1 MSTIP
6 AVLQSFAHHL
16 SQVSFEL
23 LGLAVLLHLSNLL
36 LRATAWR
43 AILRAAI
50 PGHRVPWT
58 GVTGAYLAGAGMNG
72 VLPARGG
79 DVAKVVL
86 VNRSVPGASCA
97 VVASGL
103 LVETLLDAVVGGG
116 LLAWAVW
123 SGAVPARLLEVRP
136 PGGSGVIVVIASALI
151 GAVVIAAGRA
161 RGHVTRL
168 ALKLRQGVAILESP
182 RAYLRQV
189 ALVQMLGWICRVT
202 SMYCFLHAFHVGGG
216 VNHAA
221 LALVAGSVTSLVPLT
236 PGGLGTQQALL
247 VVLLAGVA
255 TPAAVLSFSVGT
267 QLVMTSVNVLV
278 GGISIGLLLRTMPW
292 RVRLSVPIEPEPVPI
307 PLPVT
312 TSGE

>member
-6 AVLQSFAHHL
+6 AVIQSFAQHL
-16 SQVSFEL
+16 SQVGFEL
-23 LGLAVLLHLSNLL
+23 LGLAVLLHLTNLL

-43 AILRAAI
+43 EILKAAV
-50 PGHRVPWT
+50 PGHLVPWK

-103 LVETLLDAVVGGG
+103 LVETLLDAVVGGA
-116 LLAWAVW
+116 LLTWAIW
-123 SGAVPARLLEVRP
+123 SGAVPTRLLEFRP
-136 PGGSGVIVVIASALI
+136 PGGSGVVVVIASVLI

-161 RGHVTRL
+161 RGHAARL
-168 ALKLRQGVAILESP
+168 AHRLRQGVAILESP
-182 RAYLRQV
+182 RAYLR
-189 ALVQMLGWICRVT
+189 LVVLPQALGWMCRVA

-216 VNHAA
+216 LNHAA
-221 LALVAGSVTSLVPLT
+221 LALVAGSVTSVMPLT

-247 VVLLAGVA
+247 MVLLAGVA
-255 TPAAVLSFSVGT
+255 TPATVLSFSVGT
-267 QLVMTSVNVLV
+267 QLVMTTVNVLV
-278 GGISIGLLLRTMPW
+278 GGVCMGLLLRMMPW
-292 RVRLSVPIEPEPVPI
+292 RVRLSVPTEPEPVPI
-307 PLPVT
+307 PLPVS